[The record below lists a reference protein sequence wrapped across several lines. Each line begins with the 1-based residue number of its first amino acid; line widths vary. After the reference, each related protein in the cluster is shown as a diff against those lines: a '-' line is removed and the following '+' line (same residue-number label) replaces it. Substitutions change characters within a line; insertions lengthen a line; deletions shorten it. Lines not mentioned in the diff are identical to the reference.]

1 MRGPGPCPQ
10 RLLPSGSA
18 GGVIFWLRKPLTVWP
33 WYTPFYIL
41 PPPVANPRAPR
52 HAREDVPSSLEG
64 WHARVEHHAQH
75 APPAAWECCTRAVR
89 HAVHL
94 AALRNSPRQ
103 LPRCERFG
111 LASTLSKHST
121 LHDLSHVLDARV
133 HLMRVLEA
141 AGAAGRERARLEY
154 AEARWQRLEAD
165 GPTLR
170 GCCVLAA
177 A

>member
-1 MRGPGPCPQ
+1 MRHVTAPWLSRNVYIARVHSPLWQQQQ
-10 RLLPSGSA
+10 RCC
-18 GGVIFWLRKPLTVWP
+18 VCVPLWR
-33 WYTPFYIL
+33 I
-41 PPPVANPRAPR
+41 RAR
-52 HAREDVPSSLEG
+52 RDTRAKDVPSSLEG
-64 WHARVEHHAQH
+64 WQPCHARVEHHAQH

-133 HLMRVLEA
+133 HLTRVLEA
-141 AGAAGRERARLEY
+141 AGAAGRESARLEY

-165 GPTLR
+165 RPTLR

>member
-1 MRGPGPCPQ
+1 MPATPVAIRECRGGH
-10 RLLPSGSA
+10 LLASETSDCVALVYHDLHPA
-18 GGVIFWLRKPLTVWP
+18 
-33 WYTPFYIL
+33 
-41 PPPVANPRAPR
+41 PPVANPRAPR

-154 AEARWQRLEAD
+154 AEARWQRLEPN
-165 GPTLR
+165 GPKLR

-177 A
+177 V

>member
-1 MRGPGPCPQ
+1 MRHVTAP
-10 RLLPSGSA
+10 
-18 GGVIFWLRKPLTVWP
+18 WLSRNV
-33 WYTPFYIL
+33 YI
-41 PPPVANPRAPR
+41 
-52 HAREDVPSSLEG
+52 ARVPSPLWRIRARRDTLGGDVRSSREG
-64 WHARVEHHAQH
+64 WQPWLHAQH

-94 AALRNSPRQ
+94 AALRDSPRQ

-133 HLMRVLEA
+133 HLTRVLEA

-165 GPTLR
+165 RPTLR

-177 A
+177 V